1 MGFFFFFKNRQ
12 QQQEYKPIYH
22 PSPWSIKEKQEF
34 CLSPTF
40 DETTAAAN
48 AHTCLNKTVEESA
61 TQKKKPEID
70 LHHIFQEDSVQEF
83 EWIGGFFFQY

>member
-1 MGFFFFFKNRQ
+1 M
-12 QQQEYKPIYH
+12 
-22 PSPWSIKEKQEF
+22 KEKQEF

-48 AHTCLNKTVEESA
+48 AHTCLHKTVEESGA
-61 TQKKKPEID
+61 TQKKKLETD

-83 EWIGGFFFQY
+83 EWKGG